1 MQSRRSRMRRFRS
14 ELVAAAVA
22 AFALGGC
29 ADVEVPRDHL
39 TVIVNGEQTT
49 IATAGTISVEIDGAP
64 ELNYS
69 GPAGCKGRY
78 FADGEQN
85 YFRYT
90 SRRAYL
96 LHGDQLYTFAEP
108 PRQLGENIV
117 WSRTFGPD
125 EVTVLANCPLPGAAA
140 AAVRQTVGSGSSS

>member
-1 MQSRRSRMRRFRS
+1 MPRFRS
-14 ELVAAAVA
+14 ELIAAAVA
-22 AFALGGC
+22 ASLAVGGC
-29 ADVEVPRDHL
+29 GGLEVPSDHL
-39 TVIVNGEQTT
+39 TVIINGEQTT

-69 GPAGCKGRY
+69 GPAGCEGRY

-90 SRRAYL
+90 ARRAYL
-96 LHGDQLYTFAEP
+96 LAGDQLYRFDEP
-108 PRQLGENIV
+108 PRQLGENIA

-125 EVTVLANCPLPGAAA
+125 KVTVLANCPLP
-140 AAVRQTVGSGSSS
+140 